1 MTRRTVNATRASR
14 PTTPEHAIDEMV
26 EQTFPASDA
35 TQLPGRAAGA
45 PASRPQR
52 EPPVRQETPK
62 EFTPGTPRTIGNQG
76 VVPASRML
84 EETVPLTDVGAVTL
98 RFDTELR
105 RLLIYFSEEGMA
117 LDAAALDHLIA
128 VLSAKRALLNE

>member
-1 MTRRTVNATRASR
+1 MTRRTVNATRTSR
-14 PTTPEHAIDEMV
+14 RTTPERAIDEMV

-45 PASRPQR
+45 PATRAKKPLGR
-52 EPPVRQETPK
+52 EETPK

-84 EETVPLTDVGAVTL
+84 EETLPLTDVGAVTL

-105 RLLIYFSEEGMA
+105 RLLIYLSEEGMPLDATA
-117 LDAAALDHLIA
+117 LDRLIA